1 MAATPEPSPTRLW
14 NRRFVGLVVT
24 QFAGATNDNVLKAA
38 LLVAFAAGGRWS
50 TTLGDEGTGIVNLL
64 LTVPFVLLLGWAGQL
79 SDRLSKS
86 TMIIAT
92 RIAEVPIGLL
102 VLVGFVLDSPWLVLI
117 AFLMLSSES
126 AMFGPAKYGCL
137 PEIVPASRV
146 NEANGLVNMTTNVAI
161 LLGIVLG
168 GVLLGFSPEAV
179 GGGVVGLAC
188 LGLGSSL
195 LMRGL
200 RPVNPTLR
208 RRLNPFGPYLD
219 AIQTI
224 RPGIVWKATL
234 GWSWFYAAA
243 IVVLAVVPQYRG
255 PLGLDETWSGILLA
269 SVGVGIGIGCLTA
282 GWLSGP
288 RIRGRFTVGGGLV
301 IGGIFWVLGML
312 PPDALGFWE
321 LWGLLAV
328 AGAGAGFFLI
338 PLQAIQQL
346 CSPPGERARVVGTA
360 NALSFALMS
369 LTSAV
374 YTLVIGVG
382 DISPFRAMSACGVLL
397 LGIVGWIAGGGG
409 RAILAAAP
417 PKEGDRNSE
426 IFSPPV

>member
-219 AIQTI
+219 AIRTI